1 MRERIAGSV
10 DALNAAVGRVLTW
23 AVPLIVLLVFAVVVL
38 RYAFDTGA
46 TAMQELAL
54 HLHAA
59 VFLLGAAWALRR
71 DRHVRVDVLRV
82 RMSPRLQAK
91 LELGGCVLLLL
102 PFCAFVLWIS
112 LDYVWVSWQVREA
125 SREADGLKALY
136 LVKALIPLAAAL
148 LFLQG
153 VAQALRAWMIVRE
166 VQPASAKRA

>member
-1 MRERIAGSV
+1 
-10 DALNAAVGRVLTW
+10 VGRVLTW

-59 VFLLGAAWALRR
+59 VFLLGAAWALGR
-71 DRHVRVDVLRV
+71 DRHVRVDVLRT
-82 RMSPRLQAK
+82 RMDPRLQAMF
-91 LELGGCVLLLL
+91 ELGGCVLLLL

-112 LDYVWVSWQVREA
+112 LDYVWASWQVRES
-125 SREADGLKALY
+125 SREPGGLPALY
-136 LVKALIPLAAAL
+136 LVKALIPLSAAL

-153 VAQALRAWMIVRE
+153 VAQALRAWVEMRR
-166 VQPASAKRA
+166 PRA